1 MDFTKLFS
9 LEGKIALITG
19 GSRGIGKMLLEGYL
33 AAGCERVYITARKKA
48 QLDETVA
55 EFEAQYPGKVI
66 GLAGDL
72 SQSDG
77 IAQLVAELSA
87 RETRLDVLVNN
98 AGAAWG
104 GDFETFPEVG
114 WDKVMDLNVKS
125 LFFLTQKLF
134 PLLKAAGSFDRP
146 AKVINVASIDGL
158 RPQPMGHL
166 FVPGLEGGAD
176 PSDQADG
183 GAADQ
188 GPDRGD
194 LHRPGCLSERDEQGR
209 REEPRRQR
217 QGHPLQADR
226 RGRRHRRGRDLP
238 RQPGGRLCRR
248 HHDPDRRRDRQRV
261 DPRGVQ
267 RSVGALTWQIPL
279 PS

>member
-1 MDFTKLFS
+1 MDFSKLFS

-55 EFEAQYPGKVI
+55 EFEALYPGKVV

-77 IAQLVAELSA
+77 IADLVSQLSA

-114 WDKVMDLNVKS
+114 WDKVMDLNVRS

-146 AKVINVASIDGL
+146 AKVINIASIDGL
-158 RPQPMGHL
+158 RPNPWETYSYQASKAAVIHL
-166 FVPGLEGGAD
+166 TKRMAARLITDNIVCTCIAPGAYPSEMNKAAAKNPEGSAKGIPYKRIGVAEDIAGGAIYLASRAGDYVVGTTIPIDGGIVNAWIPEVFND
-176 PSDQADG
+176 PS
-183 GAADQ
+183 
-188 GPDRGD
+188 
-194 LHRPGCLSERDEQGR
+194 
-209 REEPRRQR
+209 
-217 QGHPLQADR
+217 GH
-226 RGRRHRRGRDLP
+226 
-238 RQPGGRLCRR
+238 
-248 HHDPDRRRDRQRV
+248 
-261 DPRGVQ
+261 
-267 RSVGALTWQIPL
+267 
-279 PS
+279 